1 MTPHYLPHRP
11 VIRKDA
17 EITKVCVVYYVSCK
31 DKQHGVSLN
40 DCLLM
45 GPSLTPL
52 LFDLLISWRTH
63 KVALVADIE
72 KAFLNVEV
80 DPTDRDRLRFL
91 WVDDIQAQNPS
102 ILIYRLNRVVFGVN
116 SSPFLL
122 NAVLRH
128 HIDQYDKVDT
138 EFTSKIRK
146 EFYVDDWVS
155 GANNVE
161 AALDLYHKVKA
172 RMKEGG
178 FNLRKWKSN
187 DSHLAQTIENSET
200 EIGTDSKSDLS
211 YAKTVLQAGQCNSTK
226 VLGIEW
232 ERIADTL
239 HFDLSR
245 AVADAQEKTVTKR
258 SILSTLAKIFDLLGI
273 VSPYHLQKFSFK
285 NCVLRILS
293 EMRSYL

>member
-1 MTPHYLPHRP
+1 MKSQLAKLKLEPTILEEYDKIIQDQEKQGIIEKVVNGESLSVTPHYLPHRP

-17 EITKVCVVYYVSCK
+17 ETTKARIVYDASCK

-40 DCLLM
+40 DCLHV

-63 KVALVADIE
+63 RVALVADIE

-80 DPTDRDRLRFL
+80 DPSDRDRLGFL

-102 ILIYRLNRVVFGVN
+102 ILIYRFNRVEFGVN

-155 GANNVE
+155 WANNIE
-161 AALDLYHKVKA
+161 AALDLYHKVKV

-178 FNLRKWKSN
+178 FNLSRPKLRGN
-187 DSHLAQTIENSET
+187 HPRLARTCQNHVDPAIT
-200 EIGTDSKSDLS
+200 
-211 YAKTVLQAGQCNSTK
+211 C
-226 VLGIEW
+226 
-232 ERIADTL
+232 
-239 HFDLSR
+239 
-245 AVADAQEKTVTKR
+245 
-258 SILSTLAKIFDLLGI
+258 
-273 VSPYHLQKFSFK
+273 
-285 NCVLRILS
+285 
-293 EMRSYL
+293 